1 MIYKIDMVLEVKIYH
16 ITTFCAKSLGGF
28 WRCGNVENHSK
39 APKMKKTIYNMK
51 NWIYDKI

>member
-1 MIYKIDMVLEVKIYH
+1 MIYKINMVLEVKIYH

-51 NWIYDKI
+51 YWNYDKN